1 MLVHAYFSVS
11 IFKVIGAYKDLPQ
24 KVWHYVGQRIY
35 KVALYLGKSHVR
47 LNNCFKKKLVNMQRW
62 ILRFGC

>member
-35 KVALYLGKSHVR
+35 EVAIDLGMSQV
-47 LNNCFKKKLVNMQRW
+47 LLS
-62 ILRFGC
+62 